1 MDPLP
6 AQEITGPPGVTGLK
20 SMSLGWVPSQRPPGA
35 QAGVGG
41 QALSSLC
48 DGIGGQGLSAPLD
61 YSHPQQEAVPGPSYK
76 ADVTRWTAAPTPAGR
91 APGGRPCS
99 VPPAPLLS
107 LSGPTLPLCSSRLG
121 ALPVTGPAQNPA
133 RVSLAPFPTSEEV

>member
-76 ADVTRWTAAPTPAGR
+76 ADVT
-91 APGGRPCS
+91 
-99 VPPAPLLS
+99 
-107 LSGPTLPLCSSRLG
+107 
-121 ALPVTGPAQNPA
+121 
-133 RVSLAPFPTSEEV
+133 